1 MAYFLG
7 NKQYGRYKP
16 LTLVDENDEKIPNK
30 LLDILRF
37 TTSFESEVDLK
48 DHLIDKHIIENY
60 SAQLCYLIS
69 KGNKDNRYYEII
81 QLGDHLYLS
90 DAAKFLS
97 ASSIK
102 QYLVDHKYSIA
113 FMEHLYSFYL
123 RKFGILNM
131 ASQKFESRAYDYQQM
146 SEWLESML
154 SLSFSEP
161 FKDHLGKIL
170 SFINDPKICVKNRYI
185 NLTTAEDM
193 YYQELISSTHYTVSE
208 DDADIRKFVNFFKGK
223 CRYPDIP
230 ALRHLEKMNSISNY
244 VSSVGT
250 GNIVDYDEQEDI
262 RTYIEKFMAS
272 ILYTYDQ
279 VTHDYK
285 KVGGVYKITER
296 NLCDLAMFL
305 ATYEDY
311 INSYDYHI
319 EHISHTPPK
328 KEEEEPS
335 DDEYDKEEFLEP
347 GDFRDDIEIEEHGYN
362 LHYGDGDYKW

>member
-16 LTLVDENDEKIPNK
+16 LTLVDVNNKNIPTK

-48 DHLIDKHIIENY
+48 EYLIEKHIIENY

-90 DAAKFLS
+90 DAARFLNI
-97 ASSIK
+97 SSIK
-102 QYLVDHKYSIA
+102 QYLNDNKYCPA

-123 RKFGILNM
+123 KKFGILNM
-131 ASQKFESRAYDYQQM
+131 AVQRFESRAYDYHQI
-146 SEWLESML
+146 SEWLDSML
-154 SLSFSEP
+154 SLGFSEQL
-161 FKDHLGKIL
+161 KDHLGKIR
-170 SFINDPKICVKNRYI
+170 SFINDPKISLKNGYLS
-185 NLTTAEDM
+185 LTNAEDM
-193 YYQELISSTHYTVSE
+193 YYQELISSTRYTVSE
-208 DDADIRKFVNFFKGK
+208 DDSDISKFVKFFRDK

-250 GNIVDYDEQEDI
+250 GNIEEYDELEDI
-262 RTYIEKFMAS
+262 RFYIEKFISS

-279 VTHDYK
+279 TTHEYK
-285 KVGGVYKITER
+285 KINGAYKITER

-311 INSYDYHI
+311 INSYAYHM
-319 EHISHTPPK
+319 EHVSYTNQK
-328 KEEEEPS
+328 DEEETS

-347 GDFRDDIEIEEHGYN
+347 GDFSGELEIEEHGYN